1 MRWLVFCHSWYLNVF
16 HALSVLSVAR
26 VQFQAVVDTSRDHS
40 LADHTLPTRPSP
52 AWQPENSTTQ
62 PVDIE
67 EEGLHPTMDRKW
79 LKESLLDEHVFT
91 IPFSRVFD
99 RKKRWRWC
107 IQHWTTW
114 LKVCVSPC
122 ASSFAGFGLKC
133 WIKEVYLEYQPLR
146 PSYESSWKQATDLVK
161 PSM

>member
-1 MRWLVFCHSWYLNVF
+1 MCFMRYLSSPWPGFNSKQWWILQGIIPWLITLCRL
-16 HALSVLSVAR
+16 LL
-26 VQFQAVVDTSRDHS
+26 VQRGSH
-40 LADHTLPTRPSP
+40 HTTCG
-52 AWQPENSTTQ
+52 TTQ
-62 PVDIE
+62 PEDIE
-67 EEGLHPTMDRKW
+67 EEGLHPTMDRKC

-91 IPFSRVFD
+91 IPFNRVFD